1 MGRHINVAHVQIV
14 QFNKQ
19 YVNVMSK
26 EEKPPIHMKMRVG
39 DMEFEIECTEDQIKE
54 VVDKILSTVSEYAK
68 KMQDVPKIM
77 EPTRPARA
85 QTCKGIIQK
94 LWREGWFASA
104 RSLGDVHRE
113 MMRIGYHYDR
123 TAVAHALL
131 DLVKEG
137 LLTRQGR
144 PRRYVYAQK
153 RPPPTFRPSS
163 P

>member
-26 EEKPPIHMKMRVG
+26 EERPPVQMKMRVG
-39 DMEFEIECTEDQIKE
+39 DIEFEIECREDQIKD

-104 RSLGDVHRE
+104 RSLGDVHKE

-137 LLTRQGR
+137 VLTRQGR

-153 RPPPTFRPSS
+153 RPPPSFRPSS
-163 P
+163 S

>member
-39 DMEFEIECTEDQIKE
+39 DIEFEIECTEDQIKD

-85 QTCKGIIQK
+85 VTCKGIIQK

-104 RSLGDVHRE
+104 RSLGDVHKE

>member
-26 EEKPPIHMKMRVG
+26 EEKPPIHMKMRIG
-39 DMEFEIECTEDQIKE
+39 DMEFEIDCREDQIKE